1 LNDKHIDA
9 FDWIRFFAMSAV
21 IFMHVASGPLRNPGG
36 LGWLLLNPFV
46 SLAFTAVPLFFM
58 MSGYLL
64 MTSVKTVEVSTL
76 KVRLPRL
83 IVPLVFWS
91 VVACVWEAWRDR
103 QSLMWLVNKLIS
115 MIRGPVA
122 VHFWFMYT
130 LIAMYLISPFLYR
143 CFHDLHNAGRKW
155 LGILLGLILLS
166 SMVSLAL
173 PENLAVYASVK
184 PLEELRFF
192 GGHLCS
198 FLLGWLLGTME
209 RKIPNRWLILA
220 ALANW
225 TLISAGTWYLTNT
238 TGAYVSRFQTQSGG
252 FEILLAACLFLL
264 ARQNLNQSPGFL
276 KFFAPLTFGV
286 YLMHNIFNSML
297 SHFGMVPSGFT
308 STCVKSLVVFAGCT
322 GFVALAGLIKPLRF
336 LTTGNR

>member
-1 LNDKHIDA
+1 MDHKHIDA
-9 FDWIRFFAMSAV
+9 FDYLRFFAMSAV
-21 IFMHVASGPLRNPGG
+21 IFMHVASGPLRSPGG
-36 LGWLLLNPFV
+36 IGWMLLNPFV

-64 MTSVKTVEVSTL
+64 MTSAKTAEVSTL
-76 KVRLPRL
+76 KARLPRL

-91 VVACVWEAWRDR
+91 VVACGWEAWRDR
-103 QSLMWLVNKLIS
+103 QSLQWLINKLIS

-143 CFHDLHNAGRKW
+143 CFHNLPNDGRKW
-155 LGILLGLILLS
+155 LGILLGLILLT

-173 PENLAVYASVK
+173 PEKLAVYASVK

-192 GGHLCS
+192 SGHLCS
-198 FLLGWLLGTME
+198 FLIGWLLGTIE
-209 RKIPNRWLILA
+209 RKIPNRWLILT
-220 ALANW
+220 ALAIW
-225 TLISAGTWYLTNT
+225 GLISAGTWYLTST
-238 TGAYVSRFQTQSGG
+238 SGAYDSSFQTQSGG

-264 ARQNLNQSPGFL
+264 AMQNLKQSPRFL
-276 KFFAPLTFGV
+276 KFFAPLTFGI
-286 YLMHNIFNSML
+286 YLMHNILNSML

-308 STCVKSLVVFAGCT
+308 TTCVKSLVVLAGCT

-336 LTTGNR
+336 FTTGNR